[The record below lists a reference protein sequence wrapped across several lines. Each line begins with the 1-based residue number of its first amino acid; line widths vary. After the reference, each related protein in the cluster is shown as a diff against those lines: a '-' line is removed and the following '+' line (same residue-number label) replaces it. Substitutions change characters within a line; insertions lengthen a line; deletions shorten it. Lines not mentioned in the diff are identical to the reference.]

1 MVSAAAARARPRPR
15 SGARRGPRRRAE
27 PPALDS
33 TRQALFRAAA
43 HEFALHG
50 FAGASVDRIAAA
62 ARLNKAMIY
71 YHFGSKARLY
81 AEILHDM
88 FSAVATRV
96 RAVAASNASPEDKVR
111 QFVAA
116 IATEA
121 EARPHFPPIW
131 FREIADEGRHFGD
144 DTAREVASIVGT
156 LAAMIDEGARAG
168 TFVRAPH
175 MLVHAGVIG
184 PLLLFFA
191 STPLR
196 ARLSRAGV
204 HGAADLNRD
213 QVVSHVQNVTLGVL
227 RGMTAGPGRKAKPR
241 SV

>member
-1 MVSAAAARARPRPR
+1 MPRPARRPPPDAGTRGRLVAAAAA
-15 SGARRGPRRRAE
+15 
-27 PPALDS
+27 
-33 TRQALFRAAA
+33 
-43 HEFALHG
+43 EFAARG
-50 FAGASVDRIAAA
+50 FAGANVDRIAAA

-88 FSAVATRV
+88 FSAVGARV
-96 RAVAASNASPEDKVR
+96 RAVAASTASPDEKVR
-111 QFVAA
+111 QFVEA

-144 DTAREVASIVGT
+144 DTAHEVASIVGT
-156 LAAMIDEGARAG
+156 LGRMIDEGVRAG
-168 TFVRAPH
+168 IFVPAPH
-175 MLVHAGVIG
+175 VLVHAGLIG

-204 HGAADLNRD
+204 RGAAELSRD
-213 QVVSHVQNVTLGVL
+213 QVVGHIQNVTLGVL
-227 RGMTAGPGRKAKPR
+227 RGMAAGSGRKVKSR

>member
-1 MVSAAAARARPRPR
+1 MTTRAPRPGPRRRRAAADSTRPALFAAAAR
-15 SGARRGPRRRAE
+15 
-27 PPALDS
+27 
-33 TRQALFRAAA
+33 
-43 HEFALHG
+43 EFARHG
-50 FAGASVDRIAAA
+50 FEGASVDRIAAA

-88 FSAVATRV
+88 FSAVGARV
-96 RAVAASNASPEDKVR
+96 RAVAASTAAPEEKVR
-111 QFVAA
+111 QFVEA

-144 DTAREVASIVGT
+144 DTAHEVASIVAT
-156 LAAMIDEGARAG
+156 LGRMIDEGVRAG
-168 TFVRAPH
+168 IFVPAPH
-175 MLVHAGVIG
+175 VLVHAGLIG

-204 HGAADLNRD
+204 RGAADLSRD
-213 QVVSHVQNVTLGVL
+213 QVVGHIQNVTLGVL
-227 RGMTAGPGRKAKPR
+227 RGMTAGSGRKVKSR

>member
-1 MVSAAAARARPRPR
+1 MSKAAAPPRPR
-15 SGARRGPRRRAE
+15 AQRRGPRRR
-27 PPALDS
+27 PAPAPDS
-33 TRQALFRAAA
+33 SRQALFAAA
-43 HEFALHG
+43 AREFARHG

-71 YHFGSKARLY
+71 YHFGSKGRLY

-88 FSAVATRV
+88 FSAVGARV
-96 RAVAASNASPEDKVR
+96 RAVADSNASAEDKVR
-111 QFVAA
+111 QFVEA
-116 IATEA
+116 IAAEA

-131 FREIADEGRHFGD
+131 CREVADEGRHFGQ
-144 DTAREVASIVGT
+144 DTGREVASIVGT
-156 LAAMIDEGARAG
+156 LGRMIDEGVRAG
-168 TFVRAPH
+168 IFVPAPH
-175 MLVHAGVIG
+175 MLVHVGLIG

-204 HGAADLNRD
+204 RGAAELNRD
-213 QVVSHVQNVTLGVL
+213 QVVGHIQKVTLGVL
-227 RGMTAGPGRKAKPR
+227 RGMTAEAGRKAKSR

>member
-1 MVSAAAARARPRPR
+1 MPTRPLAPARP
-15 SGARRGPRRRAE
+15 GPRRRAAA
-27 PPALDS
+27 PDS
-33 TRQALFRAAA
+33 TRQALFEAAA
-43 HEFALHG
+43 REFALHG

-96 RAVAASNASPEDKVR
+96 RAVAASNASPDEQIR

-131 FREIADEGRHFGD
+131 FREIADEGRHFGE

-156 LAAMIDEGARAG
+156 LGEMIEDGVRAG
-168 TFVRAPH
+168 VFVPAPH
-175 MLVHAGVIG
+175 MLVHTGVIG

-191 STPLR
+191 SARLR

-204 HGAADLNRD
+204 RGVAELDRD
-213 QVVSHVQNVTLGVL
+213 QVIEHIQNVTLGVL

-241 SV
+241 RV

>member
-1 MVSAAAARARPRPR
+1 V
-15 SGARRGPRRRAE
+15 
-27 PPALDS
+27 
-33 TRQALFRAAA
+33 ALFRAAA
-43 HEFALHG
+43 REFALHG
-50 FAGASVDRIAAA
+50 FEGASVDRIAAA

-88 FSAVATRV
+88 FSAVGARV
-96 RAVAASNASPEDKVR
+96 RAVAASTASPDEKVR
-111 QFVAA
+111 QFVEA

-144 DTAREVASIVGT
+144 DTAHEVASIVGT
-156 LAAMIDEGARAG
+156 LGRMIDEGVRAG
-168 TFVRAPH
+168 IFVPAPH
-175 MLVHAGVIG
+175 VLVHAGLIG

-204 HGAADLNRD
+204 RGAAELSRD
-213 QVVSHVQNVTLGVL
+213 QVVGHIQNVTLGVL
-227 RGMTAGPGRKAKPR
+227 RGMAAGSGRKVKSR

>member
-1 MVSAAAARARPRPR
+1 MPTSPPRPRARP
-15 SGARRGPRRRAE
+15 GPRRR
-27 PPALDS
+27 PAAAADS
-33 TRQALFRAAA
+33 TRQALFHAAA
-43 HEFALHG
+43 REFALHG

-81 AEILHDM
+81 AEILYDM
-88 FSAVATRV
+88 FSAVAARV
-96 RAVAASNASPEDKVR
+96 RAVAASNAAPEDKVR

-116 IATEA
+116 IAMEA

-156 LAAMIDEGARAG
+156 LAGMIEEGVRAG
-168 TFVRAPH
+168 RFVPAPH
-175 MLVHAGVIG
+175 MLVHTGVIG

-191 STPLR
+191 STRLR

-204 HGAADLNRD
+204 RGVAELNRD
-213 QVVSHVQNVTLGVL
+213 QVIEHIQNVTLGVL
-227 RGMTAGPGRKAKPR
+227 HGMTAGTGRKAKSR

>member
-1 MVSAAAARARPRPR
+1 MSSPSRRPRPR
-15 SGARRGPRRRAE
+15 PGPRRRT
-27 PPALDS
+27 PAAPDS
-33 TRQALFRAAA
+33 TRQALFDAAA
-43 HEFALHG
+43 REFALHG

-81 AEILHDM
+81 SDILHDM

-96 RAVAASNASPEDKVR
+96 RAVAASDDSPENKVR

-131 FREIADEGRHFGD
+131 FREVADEGRHFDD

-156 LAAMIDEGARAG
+156 LAAMIEAGVRAG
-168 TFVRAPH
+168 RFVPAPH
-175 MLVHAGVIG
+175 MLVHTGVIG

-191 STPLR
+191 STRLR
-196 ARLSRAGV
+196 GRLTRAGV
-204 HGAADLNRD
+204 PGVKELTRD
-213 QVVSHVQNVTLGVL
+213 QVIRHIQNVTLGVL
-227 RGMTAGPGRKAKPR
+227 HGMTAATGRKAKSR

>member
-1 MVSAAAARARPRPR
+1 MTPSSAARSRPVRP
-15 SGARRGPRRRAE
+15 GPRRRAGE
-27 PPALDS
+27 PDS
-33 TRQALFRAAA
+33 TRQALFEAAA
-43 HEFALHG
+43 REFALHG

-88 FSAVATRV
+88 FSAVAARV
-96 RAVAASNASPEDKVR
+96 RAVAASNAAPEAKIR

-156 LAAMIDEGARAG
+156 LAGMIEEGVRAG
-168 TFVRAPH
+168 VFVPAPH
-175 MLVHAGVIG
+175 MLVHTGVIG

-191 STPLR
+191 STRLR
-196 ARLSRAGV
+196 ARLSRARV
-204 HGAADLNRD
+204 PGAAELNRD
-213 QVVSHVQNVTLGVL
+213 QVIAHIQNVTLGVL
-227 RGMTAGPGRKAKPR
+227 RGMTAGPGRKAKSR
-241 SV
+241 SA

>member
-1 MVSAAAARARPRPR
+1 MPTRALRP
-15 SGARRGPRRRAE
+15 GPRRRRAS
-27 PPALDS
+27 AADS
-33 TRQALFRAAA
+33 TRQALFAAA
-43 HEFALHG
+43 AREFALHG
-50 FAGASVDRIAAA
+50 FEGASVDRIAAA

-88 FSAVATRV
+88 FSAVGARV
-96 RAVAASNASPEDKVR
+96 RAVAASSASPEEKVR
-111 QFVAA
+111 QFVEA
-116 IATEA
+116 IAAEA

-144 DTAREVASIVGT
+144 DTAHEVASIVGT
-156 LAAMIDEGARAG
+156 LGRMIDEGVRAG
-168 TFVRAPH
+168 IFVPAPH
-175 MLVHAGVIG
+175 VLVHAGLIG

-204 HGAADLNRD
+204 RGAAELSRD
-213 QVVSHVQNVTLGVL
+213 QVVGHIQNVTLGVL
-227 RGMTAGPGRKAKPR
+227 RGMTAGSGRKVKSR